1 MAQGHERPGGSTVGF
16 SLRSAARFS
25 EDAIAFDDS
34 IGRRRATA
42 MARDD
47 GSHSVLIETGDEV
60 CNGIA
65 RAAASSVGS
74 GSVGVSSSN
83 SKKSFG
89 TSNMA
94 GGFRL

>member
-1 MAQGHERPGGSTVGF
+1 MAQGHERPGGSAVGF

-25 EDAIAFDDS
+25 EDAIAFGDS

-42 MARDD
+42 MARHD
-47 GSHSVLIETGDEV
+47 GGQPVLIEAGDELR
-60 CNGIA
+60 NGIA
-65 RAAASSVGS
+65 RAAASGVGS

-83 SKKSFG
+83 SEKSFG

-94 GGFRL
+94 GGFGL